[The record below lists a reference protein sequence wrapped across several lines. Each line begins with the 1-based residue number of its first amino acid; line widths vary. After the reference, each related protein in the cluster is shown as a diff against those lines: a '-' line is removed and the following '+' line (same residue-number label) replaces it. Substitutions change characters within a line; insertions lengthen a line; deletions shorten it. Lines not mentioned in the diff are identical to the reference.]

1 MIMDRSALRL
11 QLISAGYAAIP
22 VEGKRTAPKAWEQIL
37 CASPQEIAL
46 WERVYPYA
54 ENTGILCRTTP
65 VVDIDISQEAAAG
78 AIEDLAR
85 EHFEEHGNILG
96 TLRPRP
102 KRAISLRTD
111 EPFRKITGSV
121 IAADGSEQKIEFL
134 ADGQQAVAFG
144 IHPETQQAYRWFGG
158 EPGPTPREDLPYV
171 RETDAQRFIDDAV
184 NLLIKEF
191 GYTRASS
198 KRPKKRTKR
207 QRTQR
212 RRRWRCGLATFIGQ
226 HPRGVA
232 RCTTCCVISPQR

>member
-1 MIMDRSALRL
+1 MKTARQDDPGPLTALRL

-22 VEGKRTAPKAWEQIL
+22 VEGKRPAPKAWEQML

-65 VVDIDISQEAAAG
+65 VVDIDISQEAPAR

-85 EHFEEHGNILG
+85 EHFEKRGIILVRFG
-96 TLRPRP
+96 RAQ
-102 KRAISLRTD
+102 KRAIFLRTD

-158 EPGPTPREDLPYV
+158 EPWNVSRRVAVADGGAAPGAAVAADAGGSAAGRRTGPR
-171 RETDAQRFIDDAV
+171 RM
-184 NLLIKEF
+184 
-191 GYTRASS
+191 ASS
-198 KRPKKRTKR
+198 
-207 QRTQR
+207 
-212 RRRWRCGLATFIGQ
+212 A
-226 HPRGVA
+226 A
-232 RCTTCCVISPQR
+232 R